1 MEEHKDFT
9 MEQLMVKCYDYCK
22 ELNILTKL
30 KAIRVSTNKIESDN
44 FPGDYY
50 LLNINIKEMNVNIQI
65 FNKYQFEYATAEYL
79 NLERNINEN
88 ENAVVLV
95 SATSIKTLKK
105 AYPSYFLDTSE
116 FIQAVEKM
124 NTNCIEWKYK

>member
-1 MEEHKDFT
+1 MED
-9 MEQLMVKCYDYCK
+9 LMIKCYNYCN

-30 KAIRVSTNKIESDN
+30 KAIRVSTNRIESDN

-50 LLNINIKEMNVNIQI
+50 LLNINLVQMSVNIQI
-65 FNKYQFEYATAEYL
+65 FNKNQFEYATKEYL
-79 NLERNINEN
+79 RLETSIKES

-95 SATSIKTLKK
+95 SASSLKTLKK

-116 FIQAVEKM
+116 FIQAIEKM
-124 NTNCIEWKYK
+124 NTNCKEKNMFNKNVA

>member
-1 MEEHKDFT
+1 MI
-9 MEQLMVKCYDYCK
+9 KCYNYCN

-30 KAIRVSTNKIESDN
+30 KAIRVSTNRIESDN

-50 LLNINIKEMNVNIQI
+50 LLNINLVQMSVNIQI
-65 FNKYQFEYATAEYL
+65 FNKNQFEYATKEYL
-79 NLERNINEN
+79 RLETSIKES

-95 SATSIKTLKK
+95 SASSLKTLKK

-116 FIQAVEKM
+116 FIQAIEKM
-124 NTNCIEWKYK
+124 NTNCKEKKYV